1 VTRRTAA
8 QWVEEVCAWL
18 LIIATLALVLF
29 A

>member
-8 QWVEEVCAWL
+8 QWLEEVCAWL
-18 LIIATLALVLF
+18 LIVAALALVLF